1 MKILDLRLEFLV
13 DHGTDEIVETEI
25 VLFFFWGGAGVFG
38 DFAGSMTYKEGGGLV
53 ETVRICCVNLVLIL
67 C

>member
-1 MKILDLRLEFLV
+1 MEILDLRLEFLI

-25 VLFFFWGGAGVFG
+25 VLFFFGGAGVFG
-38 DFAGSMTYKEGGGLV
+38 GFAGSMTYKEGGGLV
-53 ETVRICCVNLVLIL
+53 ETVRKCCVNLVLIL

>member
-1 MKILDLRLEFLV
+1 MEILDLRLEFLR
-13 DHGTDEIVETEI
+13 DHGTDEIVETKI
-25 VLFFFWGGAGVFG
+25 VLFFGGAGVFG
-38 DFAGSMTYKEGGGLV
+38 GFAGSMTYKEGGGLV